1 MNTRSGHISTKNIV
15 KSLSLRYLPAHND
28 SIILRKL
35 AAVYTVFIK
44 ANNVH
49 NTEVSSQILISR
61 RELAQR
67 WSCSTETVKRR
78 TREGVLHPVRFN
90 SRMIRYAMSE
100 VVRIEQEASGAPW

>member
-1 MNTRSGHISTKNIV
+1 LNTRSGHISTKNIA
-15 KSLSLRYLPAHND
+15 KPLSLRYFSADND
-28 SIILRKL
+28 SIILRN
-35 AAVYTVFIK
+35 VGGDYTVSIK
-44 ANNVH
+44 TSNVH